1 MSKPIEDYGL
11 IGNMVSCAL
20 VGSDGSIDWLCLP
33 RFDSDACFASL
44 LGTAD
49 HGRWLI
55 APHGGVKHTMRRYL
69 PGTAIL
75 ETTFETAE
83 GTVSVT
89 DFMPLSPSG
98 EAVELIRIVHGIEG
112 RVTMEM
118 EFALRFGYGATVP
131 WVRRR
136 DYGLRAVAGPDA
148 VDLVTHV
155 PLVGKDLKT
164 HARFAVEKGQ
174 SVPFTLAYHR
184 SHREPR
190 FVEDRQVLLRRTA
203 EWWQAWSG
211 RCRLPPSAPPAWA
224 EAVIRSLI
232 TLKAMTFLPTGGLV
246 AATTTSLPE
255 WIGGPRN
262 WDYRYCWIRDS
273 TLTLYALVNA
283 GYFEEADA
291 FRQWLLR
298 AAAGHPE
305 QMQIMYGLAGER
317 RLTEIELPWLP
328 GYEGSRPV
336 RIGNAAHGQLQLD
349 VYGELMDS
357 LHMARRA
364 GVGPRRA
371 EWRLQTVLLKSL
383 ERLWRKPDA
392 GIWEV
397 RGPARHFTFSKVMA
411 WVAFDRGIKAVER
424 FNLEG
429 PVERWR
435 QVRAEIRADVLANGY
450 DAERKTFLR
459 RYDGT
464 DLDAALLL
472 IAQVG
477 FLPPGDPR
485 FHGTVAAIERD
496 LVEDGF
502 VLRYRSETSADGL
515 PGREG
520 TFLACSFWLV
530 DAYVQLGR
538 YDDAAALFERLL
550 AVRND
555 LGLLAE
561 QYDPRARRQL
571 GNFPQAFSHLGL
583 INAAHNLLEPH
594 GPAAQRADHQD
605 LPHPGDTPP
614 QPDPTDPHGHRAD
627 CRQRNDQDATEPV

>member
-11 IGNMVSCAL
+11 IGNMISCAL
-20 VGSDGSIDWLCLP
+20 VGRDGSIDWLCLP
-33 RFDSDACFASL
+33 RFDSDACFAAL
-44 LGTAD
+44 LGTPE

-55 APHGGVKHTMRRYL
+55 APHGKTQRPTRRYL

-83 GTVSVT
+83 GVASVT
-89 DFMPLSPSG
+89 DFMPLSPS
-98 EAVELIRIVHGIEG
+98 EETVELIRIVRGLEG
-112 RVTMEM
+112 HVAIHMEL
-118 EFALRFGYGATVP
+118 ALRFGYGTTVP

-136 DYGLRAVAGPDA
+136 DYGLRAVSGPDA
-148 VDLVTHV
+148 VDLVTPV

-164 HARFAVEKGQ
+164 YARFEVEKGQ
-174 SVPFTLAYHR
+174 SVPFTLAYHP

-190 FVEDRQVLLRRTA
+190 FVDDRQVILKRTA
-203 EWWQAWSG
+203 DWWQEWSG

-232 TLKAMTFLPTGGLV
+232 TLKTMTFLPTGGLV
-246 AATTTSLPE
+246 AAPTTSLPE
-255 WIGGPRN
+255 RIGGSRN
-262 WDYRYCWIRDS
+262 WDYRYCWIRDA

-298 AAAGHPE
+298 AAAGYPE

-357 LHMARRA
+357 LHTARRSR
-364 GVGPRRA
+364 VGPRRA
-371 EWRLQTVLLKSL
+371 EWRLQVVLLKSL
-383 ERLWRKPDA
+383 EKIWRKPDE

-397 RGPARHFTFSKVMA
+397 RSAPRHFTYSKVMA

-424 FNLEG
+424 FGLEG
-429 PVERWR
+429 PVDHWR
-435 QVRAEIRADVLANGY
+435 QVRDSIRADILAHGY
-450 DAERKTFLR
+450 DAQRNTFVR
-459 RYDGT
+459 HYGAT

-477 FLPPGDPR
+477 FLPPGDAR
-485 FHGTVAAIERD
+485 FRGTVAAIERN

-502 VLRYRSETSADGL
+502 VLRYRAEKATDGL

-520 TFLACSFWLV
+520 AFLACSFWLA
-530 DAYVQLGR
+530 DTYVQLDR

-550 AVRND
+550 SVRND

-561 QYDPRARRQL
+561 QYDPIGRHQL
-571 GNFPQAFSHLGL
+571 GNYPQAFSHVGL
-583 INAAHNLLEPH
+583 VNTAHNLLQTA
-594 GPAAQRADHQD
+594 GPAAQRADHEE
-605 LPHPGDTPP
+605 LP
-614 QPDPTDPHGHRAD
+614 QPSE
-627 CRQRNDQDATEPV
+627 ATEQPGTADPKKAKRSKEIEPP